1 MIRAVFARELRGSLG
16 ALAVVSASLACCAV
30 AIASMFSP
38 ETARMLEDLKAAMPE
53 LYDAFGMS
61 NDTSTLT
68 GFLLNYLYG
77 FLFTLG
83 PLALTLLAVSRS
95 AVRPA
100 ATGELANVLASP
112 HSKSS
117 VAASIAAAVIAS
129 VLEATAISGLA
140 AVIAAEAL
148 FPGVLDLAAM
158 ARVNL
163 GLLAFQLFMAGICLL
178 SALALRRPS
187 AALWAGGG
195 LCLAEYLVQ
204 MVAQISGTE
213 SWGASSRSS
222 RSSTPTRSPRA
233 TRAPSG
239 QRCAS
244 RSSGRRSPR
253 GRSRRSPDATS
264 AYKAASHGPG
274 ANR

>member
-30 AIASMFSP
+30 AITSMFSP
-38 ETARMLEDLKAAMPE
+38 E
-53 LYDAFGMS
+53 
-61 NDTSTLT
+61 
-68 GFLLNYLYG
+68 
-77 FLFTLG
+77 
-83 PLALTLLAVSRS
+83 LAK
-95 AVRPA
+95 
-100 ATGELANVLASP
+100 VLASP
-112 HSKSS
+112 HSKST

-129 VLEATAISGLA
+129 VLAATALSGLA
-140 AVIAAEAL
+140 AVLAAEAL

-178 SALALRRPS
+178 SALALRRP
-187 AALWAGGG
+187 
-195 LCLAEYLVQ
+195 
-204 MVAQISGTE
+204 
-213 SWGASSRSS
+213 
-222 RSSTPTRSPRA
+222 

-239 QRCAS
+239 QQCAS

>member
-53 LYDAFGMS
+53 LYDAFGMG

-77 FLFTLG
+77 FLLTLG

-117 VAASIAAAVIAS
+117 VAASIAPPPSRRDWPAR
-129 VLEATAISGLA
+129 
-140 AVIAAEAL
+140 
-148 FPGVLDLAAM
+148 FPANRYG
-158 ARVNL
+158 R
-163 GLLAFQLFMAGICLL
+163 
-178 SALALRRPS
+178 
-187 AALWAGGG
+187 
-195 LCLAEYLVQ
+195 
-204 MVAQISGTE
+204 T
-213 SWGASSRSS
+213 
-222 RSSTPTRSPRA
+222 SPRA
-233 TRAPSG
+233 AAP
-239 QRCAS
+239 AS
-244 RSSGRRSPR
+244 RCR
-253 GRSRRSPDATS
+253 
-264 AYKAASHGPG
+264 
-274 ANR
+274 

>member
-30 AIASMFSP
+30 AITSMFSP

-53 LYDAFGMS
+53 LYDAFGMG

-129 VLEATAISGLA
+129 VLAATAISGLA

-213 SWGASSRSS
+213 SWGRFLTFFSLFDPYALAASDAGAIGAAVCLALLGAAL
-222 RSSTPTRSPRA
+222 TA
-233 TRAPSG
+233 GAV
-239 QRCAS
+239 AAF
-244 RSSGRRSPR
+244 
-253 GRSRRSPDATS
+253 SRRDLCL
-264 AYKAASHGPG
+264 
-274 ANR
+274 